1 MRLRSFVNLHH
12 SPRRH
17 AAAFSLLELIVV
29 IGIITILIGLLL
41 PSLVSA
47 RRQAQTVQ
55 CASQLRQLG
64 QALLIYANSN
74 RGYLPTW
81 SSTQVYPDGKYGP
94 PDDLPGLG
102 WTEQLIPY
110 FIKADSPAYRCPAF
124 PDDAIDYFIAARWE
138 YVNDVRTIQFARIR
152 TSTAFI
158 VSGDCTASEWHLP
171 PFGTATTRFD
181 DCDKDDAKT
190 QCLRFFG
197 EPQGINIH
205 RAGNNILFGDLHVA
219 LFKAWDAQSMT
230 YSPRAMQ
237 NYDGVTG
244 D

>member
-1 MRLRSFVNLHH
+1 MRLRSLVGALPHSRHH
-12 SPRRH
+12 
-17 AAAFSLLELIVV
+17 AGAFSLLELIVV

-41 PSLVSA
+41 PSLVGT

-74 RGYLPTW
+74 QGYLPTW

-110 FIKADSPAYRCPAF
+110 FTKPDSPAYRCPAF

-138 YVNDVRTIQFARIR
+138 YINDVSTIQFARIR
-152 TSTAFI
+152 TSTTFI
-158 VSGDCTASEWHLP
+158 LSGDCTAPEWHLP
-171 PFGTATTRFD
+171 PFGIATTKYD

-190 QCLRFFG
+190 KCLRFFG
-197 EPQGINIH
+197 EAGGMNIH
-205 RAGNNILFGDLHVA
+205 RGGNNILFG
-219 LFKAWDAQSMT
+219 
-230 YSPRAMQ
+230 
-237 NYDGVTG
+237 
-244 D
+244 